1 MSRSEPVARS
11 SRVQSGK
18 TLLVKSTGGAGLG
31 DSIRALLAGLHY
43 ATVSGRRLAVAWDD
57 GLYGERGVDVFP
69 ELLRLVDVD
78 TASLP
83 ELDAQSVWPEPWR
96 GALQLSLGEV
106 YGRERADDWHRGW
119 ALRHLSFDQQRFDYP
134 EQVLVMWDFDQ
145 FPASWAA
152 ADPERRLGNSPEE
165 ALRTF
170 AARHLRPGA
179 RVLSEVRRVR
189 SRFAPRMVGVHIR
202 KTFES
207 GGETRHV
214 ALGEVF
220 SVVDRLLRSGG
231 AEGVFLATDNSEV
244 EAAFLQ
250 RYPQTVT
257 SGKRFGPPGVAL
269 HFDETV
275 SDRTQGAVE
284 ALADLYLLAGCDFLV
299 YPGSSSFSRVAAILG
314 SVPNPCLFPLPSGRP
329 WHRWATAWRA
339 HRAARTAPA
348 RAETPVFL
356 EP

>member
-1 MSRSEPVARS
+1 MSSWQPIARP
-11 SRVQSGK
+11 SRVQAGK
-18 TLLVKSTGGAGLG
+18 NLLIKSTGGAGLG

-43 ATVSGRRLAVAWDD
+43 AAVSGRRVAVAWDD
-57 GLYGERGVDVFP
+57 GLYGARGVDVFP
-69 ELLRLVDVD
+69 ELLRLVAVD
-78 TASLP
+78 TAALP
-83 ELDAQSVWPEPWR
+83 ELDAQSVRPEPWR
-96 GALQLSLGEV
+96 GALHLSLGEL
-106 YGRERADDWHRGW
+106 YARNREDDWNRGW
-119 ALRHLSFDQQRFDYP
+119 ALRHLSFDQRCFDYR

-152 ADPERRLGNSPEE
+152 AEPERRLGNSPEE
-165 ALRTF
+165 ALRSL
-170 AARHLRPGA
+170 AARHLRPGT

-202 KTFES
+202 KTFEI

-314 SVPNPCLFPLPSGRP
+314 NIPNSCLFPLPAGRP
-329 WHRWATAWRA
+329 WRRWATAWRA
-339 HRAARTAPA
+339 HRAAQTAPA
-348 RAETPVFL
+348 RAGTPLFL